1 MIQNYGFLSRVHL
14 NKVENYEKRFTHET
28 FINMIN
34 VNVIYGIQIND
45 FLMKNKVSSSLLFFR
60 FLKILSNLYSTLIFD
75 FNLSSIKS
83 EVFEDTTLASE

>member
-34 VNVIYGIQIND
+34 VNVIYGIQING
-45 FLMKNKVSSSLLFFR
+45 FLMKNKVSSSLFFF
-60 FLKILSNLYSTLIFD
+60 FLD
-75 FNLSSIKS
+75 FCKYYQIYT
-83 EVFEDTTLASE
+83 VH